1 MKVII
6 AGCGRVGTQM
16 AEMLSMD
23 GHDVVVVDN
32 DRESF
37 RRLSKLYAGALVEG
51 MAFDEET
58 LIHAGIEQAD
68 AFAAVTN
75 FDNTNLMAAE
85 VATQIFRVPRV
96 VSRLYNPDKEQ
107 TFAALNIDYV
117 CGTTCMAEDIMERLV
132 SPKLIVRSKF
142 SSNNFLLVEFEAP
155 RKWSGQGIVQVEKR
169 EGLRVA
175 WLARSGKAV
184 IPDQDTAIV
193 AGDGVVAAIR
203 QSRARR
209 LERMLRK

>member
-1 MKVII
+1 MKVIV
-6 AGCGRVGTQM
+6 AGCGRVGAQM

-37 RRLSKLYAGALVEG
+37 RRLSKLYGGALVEG

-58 LIHAGIEQAD
+58 LIHAGIKDAD

-75 FDNTNLMAAE
+75 YDNTNLMAAE
-85 VATQIFRVPRV
+85 VAIEIFGVPRV

-107 TFAALNIDYV
+107 TFEALNVDYV
-117 CGTTCMAEDIMERLV
+117 CGTTCMAEDIMERLIA
-132 SPKLIVRSKF
+132 PKLIVRSKF
-142 SSNNFLLVEFEAP
+142 ALNAYLLVEFTAP
-155 RKWSGQGIVQVEKR
+155 PKWNGQSLAQLEKR
-169 EGLRVA
+169 EGLRIAWVA
-175 WLARSGKAV
+175 RGDKAA
-184 IPDQDTAIV
+184 IPDQDGVIA
-193 AGDGVVAAIR
+193 AGDVLVASIR
-203 QSRARR
+203 QNRARR

>member
-37 RRLSKLYAGALVEG
+37 RRLSKLYSGALVEG

-184 IPDQDTAIV
+184 IPDQDTAIA

>member
-1 MKVII
+1 MKAIV
-6 AGCGRVGTQM
+6 AGCGRVGVQI

-32 DRESF
+32 DRQSF
-37 RRLSKLYAGALVEG
+37 RRLSKFYAGALVEG

-58 LIHAGIEQAD
+58 LVRAGIEEAD

-107 TFAALNIDYV
+107 TYAALDIDYV
-117 CGTTCMAEDIMERLV
+117 CGTTCMAEEIMERLV
-132 SPKLIVRSKF
+132 SPRLIVRSKF
-142 SSNNFLLVEFEAP
+142 ASNKFLLVEFAAP
-155 RKWSGQGIVQVEKR
+155 PKWTGQQLVQVERR
-169 EGLRVA
+169 EGLRIA
-175 WLARSGKAV
+175 WLARSGEPI
-184 IPDQDTAIV
+184 IPDQDTVMA
-193 AGDGVVAAIR
+193 AGDRVVAAIR
-203 QSRARR
+203 QDRARR